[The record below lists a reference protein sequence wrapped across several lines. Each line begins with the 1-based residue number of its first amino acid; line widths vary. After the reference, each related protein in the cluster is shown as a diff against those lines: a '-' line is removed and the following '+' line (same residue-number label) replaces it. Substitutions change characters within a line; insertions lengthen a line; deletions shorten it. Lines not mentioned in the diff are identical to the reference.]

1 MQLQKNP
8 DFSDRG
14 ASEVMGAVMLISVVV
29 MAVAII
35 GVALTSQGTPQE
47 IPALDAVISNYG
59 SQIQIYHNGG
69 DTLQSN
75 QIEIL
80 VDGIATP
87 FKKSNTDTAWTF
99 WSPGESLVNES
110 KDTIPPKIVRIVY
123 KGTSGSKTILATAD
137 FSPSGMSNPGPISTS
152 TLQAAFSNSPSSGT
166 PPLVVGFSDLST
178 GSPVGWNWAFGDGGT
193 SSGQNPTHV
202 FGSSGT
208 YTVSLTVTNATGSMS
223 SVSHPITVSTSAPS
237 VISTSPTAGTR
248 GTNFPISIYGT
259 GFVNGATISLKKSGS
274 TDIAVSSVVF
284 GSGTTL
290 TGTLSLPAGSATGAW
305 NVVVTNPDTKTGTLT
320 NGFTIMDPA
329 GPPTVSVPTPSSG
342 TTGST
347 VFITDLPGTNFQTGA
362 QVKLNSSSASD
373 ISAANITV
381 VSPTQITCTFY
392 LSGAATGPRNV
403 VVTNP
408 DGQVGMQPGGFTIT
422 STSAPIVNS
431 ITPSSGTSGNPVSI
445 TNLAGSGFQTGATV
459 KLNSS
464 TLGSDIPS
472 AGVTVVSSSQITCTF
487 YLTGA
492 AAGDWN
498 VVVTNP
504 DGQTGMKANTFT
516 VNAVPSSAP
525 VISTISPNSGVH
537 NWPYS
542 VTISGANY
550 VSGAT
555 AKLNTTS
562 NFAGIAATGITTTS
576 NYMTCTFDLT
586 SQPAQNWNVAVT
598 NPDGKSGLLA
608 NGFTSTNPGPVVSS
622 VVPGAGTRNTV
633 IPVVI
638 SGTGFEPGAT
648 VTMTRN
654 ASTTAGTVS
663 GTAVNSQTQISSSIR
678 STNVAAYWDIKVTN
692 PDGQSKTLP
701 KAFYS
706 V

>member
-8 DFSDRG
+8 FFSDRG

-35 GVALTSQGTPQE
+35 GVSLTSQGTPQK

-59 SQIQIYHNGG
+59 SQIQIYNNGG

-75 QIEIL
+75 DIEIL
-80 VDGIATP
+80 VDGNPQT
-87 FKKSNTDTAWTF
+87 FRKGGTDAAWTS
-99 WSPGESLVNES
+99 WSPGESLVADVS
-110 KDTIPPKIVRIVY
+110 SAPQIVRIIY

-137 FSPSGMSNPGPISTS
+137 FSPSGMNNPGPISTS
-152 TLQAAFSNSPSSGT
+152 TLQAAFSSSPSSGI

-208 YTVSLTVTNATGSMS
+208 YSVSLTVTNATGSVS
-223 SVSHPITVSTSAPS
+223 SVSHPIIVSTSAPS
-237 VISTSPTAGTR
+237 VISTNPTAGTR
-248 GTNFPISIYGT
+248 GTNFPISVYGT

-274 TDIAVSSVVF
+274 ADIAVSPVVF

-290 TGTLSLPAGSATGAW
+290 TGTLSIPASSATGTW
-305 NVVVTNPDTKTGTLT
+305 NVVVTNPDTQTGTLT
-320 NGFTIMDPA
+320 NGFTVTAPT
-329 GPPTVSVPTPSSG
+329 GPPTVSNPTPSSG
-342 TTGST
+342 ATGST
-347 VFITDLPGTNFQTGA
+347 VFITNLPGTNFQTGA
-362 QVKLNSSSASD
+362 QVKLNSSSAAD

-392 LSGAATGPRNV
+392 LSGAATGARNV

-408 DGQVGMQPGGFTIT
+408 DGQAGMQPGGFTIT
-422 STSAPIVNS
+422 SISAPIVNA
-431 ITPSSGTSGNPVSI
+431 ITPSSGTSGNSVSI

-464 TLGSDIPS
+464 TLGSDIPA

-492 AAGDWN
+492 AAGNWN

-504 DGQTGMKANTFT
+504 DGQTGMNASAFT

-525 VISTISPNSGVH
+525 VVSTISPNSVVH
-537 NWPYS
+537 NWSYS

-576 NYMTCTFDLT
+576 NYITCTFDLT
-586 SQPAQNWNVAVT
+586 SQPAQSWNVAVT
-598 NPDGKSGLLA
+598 NPDGKSGVLA

-654 ASTTAGTVS
+654 GYTTPSATI
-663 GTAVNSQTQISSSIR
+663 TLLTVNSQTQISCSVKSS
-678 STNVAAYWDIKVTN
+678 NNAYYWDIKVTN
-692 PDGQSKTLP
+692 PDGKSNTLL